1 MTPAPLTQA
10 RALDIIDAYGADSR
24 RWPAEEREALT
35 LLAIADPV
43 VAAALAEARG
53 FDTLLKGWATDV
65 APAVPLEAD
74 ALIPAPAVF
83 TRPHHKRTGW
93 WLGGA
98 IAAALTGLLVTTPWS
113 NTAPQGPAV
122 TIAANEIKN
131 VSPVPSA
138 TGESEALAET
148 EVFATVFT
156 PTPDEDQLI

>member
-1 MTPAPLTQA
+1 VTPE
-10 RALDIIDAYGADSR
+10 RALEIIDACGADSR

-53 FDTLLKGWATDV
+53 FDSLLKGWATDV
-65 APAVPLEAD
+65 APAAPLD
-74 ALIPAPAVF
+74 AETLIPAPAAR
-83 TRPHHKRTGW
+83 TPARPSRAGW

-98 IAAALTGLLVTTPWS
+98 MAAALTGLLVTTPWNS
-113 NTAPQGPAV
+113 SAPQAPAV
-122 TIAANEIKN
+122 TVAATDIPN

-138 TGESEALAET
+138 TGESEVLAET

-156 PTPDEDQLI
+156 PTADEDQLI

>member
-1 MTPAPLTQA
+1 VTPD
-10 RALDIIDAYGADSR
+10 RALEIIDACGADSR

-35 LLAIADPV
+35 LLAMADPA

-65 APAVPLEAD
+65 APAAPLD
-74 ALIPAPAVF
+74 AETLIPMPVRTPAPA
-83 TRPHHKRTGW
+83 RRTGW

-98 IAAALTGLLVTTPWS
+98 MAAALTGLLVTTPWT
-113 NTAPQGPAV
+113 NAPQSPAV
-122 TIAANEIKN
+122 SIAANDIPN

-138 TGESEALAET
+138 MGESEALAET

-156 PTPDEDQLI
+156 PTADEDQLI

>member
-1 MTPAPLTQA
+1 VTPE
-10 RALDIIDAYGADSR
+10 RALEIIDAFGADSR

-35 LLAIADPV
+35 LLAMADPA

-65 APAVPLEAD
+65 APAAPID
-74 ALIPAPAVF
+74 AGTLIPAPVRAA
-83 TRPHHKRTGW
+83 TPSRGASW

-113 NTAPQGPAV
+113 QAPQGPAV
-122 TIAANEIKN
+122 TIAANDIPN

-156 PTPDEDQLI
+156 PTADEDQLI

>member
-1 MTPAPLTQA
+1 MTPE
-10 RALDIIDAYGADSR
+10 RALEIIDAYGADSR
-24 RWPAEEREALT
+24 RWPAEAREALT

-65 APAVPLEAD
+65 APAAPIDAD
-74 ALIPAPAVF
+74 ALIPAPAIAAPA
-83 TRPHHKRTGW
+83 RRTGW
-93 WLGGA
+93 WLGAG
-98 IAAALTGLLVTTPWS
+98 IAAALTGLLVATPWS
-113 NTAPQGPAV
+113 QAPQGPAV

-156 PTPDEDQLI
+156 PTADEDQLI